1 MTVSYT
7 HLDVY
12 KRQHPGAGI
21 RHRAAGPRDGGS
33 AGAGDL
39 PAVCRR
45 SRRRHP
51 AERVCTV
58 MEAFLYELSKS
69 AQGNMTFEEVLL
81 LISAG
86 AVSMYG
92 RRKWKTLPFLYSIFL
107 IVYITLLRRSPGYRE
122 EIQLYL
128 QLWANAGTLAGNVW
142 NVLLYLP
149 LSLIHISH
157 RCCVHPHLHRAPR
170 GFGSRRLYPGWHYN
184 PGTSQRHRYGD

>member
-1 MTVSYT
+1 MIRRPPRSTLFPYT
-7 HLDVY
+7 TLFRSESRRGSGRY
-12 KRQHPGAGI
+12 RPHPGAGI

-69 AQGNMTFEEVLL
+69 VQGNMTFEEVLL

-142 NVLLYLP
+142 NVLLYQ
-149 LSLIHISH
+149 IG
-157 RCCVHPHLHRAPR
+157 RASCR
-170 GFGSRRLYPGWHYN
+170 ERV
-184 PGTSQRHRYGD
+184 

>member
-1 MTVSYT
+1 
-7 HLDVY
+7 
-12 KRQHPGAGI
+12 
-21 RHRAAGPRDGGS
+21 
-33 AGAGDL
+33 
-39 PAVCRR
+39 
-45 SRRRHP
+45 
-51 AERVCTV
+51 

-69 AQGNMTFEEVLL
+69 AQGKLTFEEVLL

-122 EIQLYL
+122 EIQLHL

-149 LSLIHISH
+149 FGLTAAKVWKKKDWAGIALMGAGLSSL
-157 RCCVHPHLHRAPR
+157 CEFLQFWTAR
-170 GFGSRRLYPGWHYN
+170 GMADLNDIFSNGIGAATGAIAVCWLDRNERTNREQKP
-184 PGTSQRHRYGD
+184 